1 MSMYKLENGKLIEAP
16 VVYKGIVGYNKD
28 LERLVKD
35 GWKPLIVIGEG
46 TVVKYINHK
55 DHIEEQHSEPPYD
68 YRELRREAYPE
79 LGDMIDA
86 ICKAYDGDPEELK
99 ALMAQR
105 NIIKAT
111 IKKTQDA
118 D

>member
-1 MSMYKLENGKLIEAP
+1 MMYKLEKGNLMEAP
-16 VVYKGIVGYNKD
+16 AVWKGIAGYNKD
-28 LERLVKD
+28 LDRLIAD
-35 GWKPLIVIGEG
+35 GWKPLIVTGEG
-46 TVVKYINHK
+46 SVVKYIEHK

-68 YRELRREAYPE
+68 YRALRRMAYPD

-86 ICKAYDGDPEELK
+86 ICKAYDGAPEELQ

-105 NIIKAT
+105 NIIKST
-111 IKKTQDA
+111 IKKTKDA